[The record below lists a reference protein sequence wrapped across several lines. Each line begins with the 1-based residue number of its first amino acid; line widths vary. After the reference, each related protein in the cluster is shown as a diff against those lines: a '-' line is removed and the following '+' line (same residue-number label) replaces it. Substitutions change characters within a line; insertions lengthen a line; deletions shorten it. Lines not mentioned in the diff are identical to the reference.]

1 MNEEYSNRNFWRLNK
16 PSLRYAYY
24 AFLDTEDYLADQLF
38 LSHKVDVK
46 FLQEYGKENSPYVV
60 IMCRCRK
67 QDVEAF
73 EAALTE
79 LPNKMLLLGFKDYLD
94 VWKEIAGLAETLV
107 QNGGLLD
114 EDDGK
119 G

>member
-1 MNEEYSNRNFWRLNK
+1 MNGENSNRNFWRLNK

-38 LSHKVDVK
+38 ISHKVEVK
-46 FLQEYGKENSPYVV
+46 FLQEYGKVDSPYMV

-67 QDVEAF
+67 QDVESF
-73 EAALTE
+73 EAALAE

-94 VWKEIAGLAETLV
+94 VWEEMAGLAEALA
-107 QNGGLLD
+107 QNGGLSD
-114 EDDGK
+114 EDEEK
-119 G
+119 E

>member
-38 LSHKVDVK
+38 ISHKVDVK

-67 QDVEAF
+67 QDVESF
-73 EAALTE
+73 EAALAE
-79 LPNKMLLLGFKDYLD
+79 LPNKMLLLGFKDYLN
-94 VWKEIAGLAETLV
+94 VWEEMAGLAEVLA
-107 QNGGLLD
+107 QNGGVLD
-114 EDDGK
+114 EDEEK